1 MKRAIDLI
9 WPQYRE
15 PAKCGFRLLRLS
27 QSHHCERL
35 VQPLIGT
42 GGAAVS
48 GSPEALFGQERLT
61 GGSEM
66 IAQKKI
72 GDDVGRNAIGK
83 AAQERLR
90 PRDVAS
96 AKLARQ
102 VGKR

>member
-42 GGAAVS
+42 GGAAVAARPKRCSARS
-48 GSPEALFGQERLT
+48 G
-61 GGSEM
+61 
-66 IAQKKI
+66 
-72 GDDVGRNAIGK
+72 
-83 AAQERLR
+83 
-90 PRDVAS
+90 
-96 AKLARQ
+96 
-102 VGKR
+102 